1 MQKMLTSL
9 MAKVGSVVEK
19 VASAVSKP
27 KPAAKPKKT
36 GVTDAEGQDFG
47 FIQWNER
54 QLHSLL
60 AGAERKEIVPLF
72 PALNGKKCLH
82 LSPGGE
88 NYIEI
93 LAKRGAQDIVEL
105 DVARATATA
114 APAAAAGT
122 SPYPKA
128 RGSVDHLPFA
138 EESFDFLIYPSAL
151 AWRSDLPAL
160 IPEASRCLKD
170 SGRVLLTTIHPFFEY
185 LMNPRIGFKKHI
197 DTLFGTLKKHSF
209 FTEELKEG
217 TIDDVVKSI
226 SLPPKLSEELKRY
239 PGLPLVLTVK
249 ALRLARRRK

>member
-9 MAKVGSVVEK
+9 MTKVGSAVEK
-19 VASAVSKP
+19 IAGAASRK
-27 KPAAKPKKT
+27 KTAKPKKT
-36 GVTDAEGQDFG
+36 GVVDSEGQDFS

-88 NYIEI
+88 NYLETM
-93 LAKRGAQDIVEL
+93 AKRGAQDIVEL
-105 DVARATATA
+105 DVSRATAATA
-114 APAAAAGT
+114 APAPTAAAF
-122 SPYPKA
+122 PKA
-128 RGSVDHLPFA
+128 RGSVEHIPFGD
-138 EESFDFLIYPSAL
+138 ESFDFLIYPSAL
-151 AWRSDLPAL
+151 AWRSDLTAL

-185 LMNPRIGFKKHI
+185 LMNPRVGFKKHI
-197 DTLFGTLKKHSF
+197 DNLFGTLKKHNF

-217 TIDDVVKSI
+217 TIDDVAKSV

>member
-9 MAKVGSVVEK
+9 MTKVGTVVEK
-19 VASAVSKP
+19 IAGAASNRKP
-27 KPAAKPKKT
+27 AKPKKT
-36 GVTDAEGQDFG
+36 GVLDAEGQDFG

-88 NYIEI
+88 NYLET

-105 DVARATATA
+105 DVSRATAATGA
-114 APAAAAGT
+114 ANAAVT
-122 SPYPKA
+122 PYPKA
-128 RGSVDHLPFA
+128 RGSVDHLPFGD
-138 EESFDFLIYPSAL
+138 ESFDFLIYPSAL
-151 AWRSDLPAL
+151 AWRSDLANM

-185 LMNPRIGFKKHI
+185 LMNPRVGFKKHI
-197 DTLFGTLKKHSF
+197 DNLFGTLKKNNF

-217 TIDDVVKSI
+217 TIDDIAKSV
-226 SLPPKLSEELKRY
+226 SLPPKMSEELKRY

>member
-9 MAKVGSVVEK
+9 MAKVGSAVEK
-19 VASAVSKP
+19 VASAVSKQ
-27 KPAAKPKKT
+27 KTAKPKKT
-36 GVTDAEGQDFG
+36 GVTDTEGQDFG

-88 NYIEI
+88 NYLET
-93 LAKRGAQDIVEL
+93 LAKRGAQEVVEL
-105 DVARATATA
+105 DVSRATAANPTA
-114 APAAAAGT
+114 TPAA
-122 SPYPKA
+122 SPFPKA
-128 RGSVDHLPFA
+128 RGSVEHLPFA

-217 TIDDVVKSI
+217 TIDDIVKSV

>member
-9 MAKVGSVVEK
+9 MTKVGAAVEK

-27 KPAAKPKKT
+27 KTAKPKKT

-88 NYIEI
+88 NYLE
-93 LAKRGAQDIVEL
+93 
-105 DVARATATA
+105 T
-114 APAAAAGT
+114 
-122 SPYPKA
+122 
-128 RGSVDHLPFA
+128 
-138 EESFDFLIYPSAL
+138 L

-217 TIDDVVKSI
+217 SIDDVVKSV
-226 SLPPKLSEELKRY
+226 SLP
-239 PGLPLVLTVK
+239 
-249 ALRLARRRK
+249 

>member
-9 MAKVGSVVEK
+9 MTKVGIVVEK
-19 VASAVSKP
+19 VASTVSAKKP
-27 KPAAKPKKT
+27 PKPKKT
-36 GVTDAEGQDFG
+36 GVIDTEGQDFG

-88 NYIEI
+88 NYLETM
-93 LAKRGAQDIVEL
+93 AKRGAQDIVEL
-105 DVARATATA
+105 DVSRATATA
-114 APAAAAGT
+114 PAATPAAA
-122 SPYPKA
+122 PHPKA
-128 RGSVDHLPFA
+128 RGSIEHLPFA
-138 EESFDFLIYPSAL
+138 EESFDFMIYPSAL

-185 LMNPRIGFKKHI
+185 LMNPRLGFKKHI
-197 DTLFGTLKKHSF
+197 DTLFGTLKKHNF

-217 TIDDVVKSI
+217 TIDDIMKSV
-226 SLPPKLSEELKRY
+226 SLPPKLSEDLKRY